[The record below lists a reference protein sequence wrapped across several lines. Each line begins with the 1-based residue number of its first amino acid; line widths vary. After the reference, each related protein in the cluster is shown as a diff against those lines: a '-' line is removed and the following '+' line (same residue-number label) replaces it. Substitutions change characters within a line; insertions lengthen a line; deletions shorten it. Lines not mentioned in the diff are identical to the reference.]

1 MRRLLRLTESDV
13 EIDVPFSPPLVYIG
27 LLIVGIVIGN
37 FVPIPVPSSVFAPA
51 VGISLA
57 LVGVYL
63 LVTSDRAFAR
73 ADTPPDFRPVK
84 AVVTE
89 GPYRYTRNPMYISFS
104 LIYAGVGVAFE
115 SLVAL
120 LLLFAAIVLIDRMII
135 PREEK
140 YLEQRFGEEYLRY
153 KSKVRRWT

>member
-1 MRRLLRLTESDV
+1 MRRPLKLTESDLG
-13 EIDVPFSPPLVYIG
+13 IDVPFPPPLVYFG
-27 LLIVGIVIGN
+27 LLVVGIVIGN
-37 FVPIPVPSSVFAPA
+37 FIPIPVPSSVLALIF
-51 VGISLA
+51 GIPLA

-63 LVTSDRAFAR
+63 LVNSLRAFAR

-84 AVVTE
+84 AVVTG
-89 GPYRYTRNPMYISFS
+89 GPYRYTRNPIYISFS

-120 LLLFAAIVLIDRMII
+120 LLLSAAIVLIDRVII

-153 KSKVRRWT
+153 KAKVRRWI